1 MFEKEKIKLNKTIFL
16 IQLLLLMIVFV
27 ACDNYKP
34 NYAEPTIEK
43 ERMAKILTDVHLIEA
58 HLQNI
63 EAATRDSIRNMLYNQ
78 LFKIHKTDTTEFYS
92 NHKIYFSHS
101 DLIEPLY
108 DDVLLNIEEDV
119 KSLEK

>member
-1 MFEKEKIKLNKTIFL
+1 MNIKLQKITFL
-16 IQLLLLMIVFV
+16 IQLFLMTIVFV

-43 ERMAKILTDVHLIEA
+43 EKMAKILKDVHVIEA

-63 EAATRDSIRNMLYNQ
+63 EAATRDSIRNMLYDQ
-78 LFKIHKTDTTEFYS
+78 LFKIHNTDTTEFYR

-101 DLIEPLY
+101 ELVEPLY
-108 DDVLLNIEEDV
+108 DDVLLNIEEEM